1 MNRNVRLRVI
11 FGAVAVLLVAIVVAS
26 GLNVVLGL
34 DIPDSVR
41 IVQAV
46 VTIVAIAGGAVFAYY
61 KLEIFRDFEPHLS
74 ISQNVSHRAL
84 GTKYVHISVTATLH
98 NTSKVAIEVRRA
110 LFLLQRISPST
121 DEEIEKLYSEVFVD
135 RDEGHIQWHT
145 EDTLDRLW
153 EPGELI
159 VEPSE
164 SHSETYEF
172 IISEEFKSVLI
183 YSYFHNALYS
193 DDSRATEGW
202 DATSIY
208 DIVKDKDDQL

>member
-1 MNRNVRLRVI
+1 MNCY
-11 FGAVAVLLVAIVVAS
+11 
-26 GLNVVLGL
+26 
-34 DIPDSVR
+34 D
-41 IVQAV
+41 
-46 VTIVAIAGGAVFAYY
+46 
-61 KLEIFRDFEPHLS
+61 
-74 ISQNVSHRAL
+74 
-84 GTKYVHISVTATLH
+84 
-98 NTSKVAIEVRRA
+98 TSKVAIEVRRA

-121 DEEIEKLYSEVFVD
+121 DEEIEKLYAEVFVD

-164 SHSETYEF
+164 SHAETYEF

-193 DDSRATEGW
+193 DDSRATKGW